1 MLDKL
6 GESLSKAVRR
16 IALSGL
22 VDEKVIKEA
31 VKEIQRALL
40 SADVNVRLVMEIS
53 KRIEERALQEKPK
66 GGLSRR
72 EHAIAIVHE
81 ELVNL
86 LGKREE
92 FRPTK
97 GRMMLVGLQGSGK
110 TTTAVKLAKFY
121 AKRGFKPY
129 IIAGDTFRP
138 AAYEQM
144 KQLAEP
150 LKIGVFGDPSAKDPI
165 ALLERGLAEA
175 RGDLIILDT
184 AGRHRSEE
192 ELFREM
198 KELEGAFRPQE
209 RLLVVDSTVGQ
220 QAGAQAKAFHEAI
233 GITGVILTKL
243 DGSAKGGGALS
254 AVAETSAPIRFI
266 GLGERLD
273 DLEPFE
279 GDRFISRLLGMG
291 DLKGLLEKAQETM
304 EEGKVREIMKGDLTL
319 YDLQEQIK
327 AISKLGP
334 LSAVLKMIP
343 GIGMAVPK
351 EATEVTE
358 AKMKKFS
365 TIIDSMTRM
374 EREEPKAIDSSRMKR
389 VARGSG
395 STVEEVKELLNYY
408 WTMKKAL
415 KGLKRGAK
423 GPWAKLMRGG
433 MR

>member
-22 VDEKVIKEA
+22 VDEKIIKEA

-97 GRMMLVGLQGSGK
+97 GRIMLVGLQGSGK

-121 AKRGFKPY
+121 AKRGLKPY

-144 KQLAEP
+144 RQLAEP

-198 KELEGAFRPQE
+198 KKLEGAFSPQE
-209 RLLVVDSTVGQ
+209 RLLVIDSTIGQ

-273 DLEPFE
+273 DLELFDS
-279 GDRFISRLLGMG
+279 GRFISRLLGMG

-304 EEGKVREIMKGDLTL
+304 DEGKAREIMKGDLTL
-319 YDLQEQIK
+319 YDLQEQIR
-327 AISKLGP
+327 AISKMGP

-343 GIGMAVPK
+343 GMGTAVPK

-358 AKMKKFS
+358 AKMRKFS
-365 TIIDSMTRM
+365 TIIDSMTRR
-374 EREEPKAIDSSRMKR
+374 EREEPKAIDSSRMR
-389 VARGSG
+389 RIARGSG

-415 KGLKRGAK
+415 KGLRRGAK